1 MAAVTD
7 RLPIWR
13 VYRDCLRAWRRD
25 FWRLGALAAIV
36 LLPLL
41 IVQFALYG
49 AADISLTTDD
59 AVTLWIVS
67 IPVFVYS
74 VESHHFLSALIER
87 LEGAERHGH
96 PAPHLGA
103 LLRDLPW
110 ARLRDRRLLQA
121 EISGPGFPLRPGG
134 EHDLASVRRCHE
146 NFSSVSRRR
155 TRLSKARRRTVAAGK

>member
-1 MAAVTD
+1 MTAVTE
-7 RLPIWR
+7 RLPVWR

-25 FWRLGALAAIV
+25 FWRLAALAALV

-41 IVQFALYG
+41 VVQFALYG

-59 AVTLWIVS
+59 ALSLWIVS

-96 PAPHLGA
+96 PAPELGA

-110 ARLRDRRLLQA
+110 ARLFWADMLFTA
-121 EISGPGFPLRPGG
+121 
-134 EHDLASVRRCHE
+134 AVRRRPVRAHRPW
-146 NFSSVSRRR
+146 RRWSAPTSPWSCR
-155 TRLSKARRRTVAAGK
+155 